1 MDTNVKTVIT
11 RLSDTTWAF
20 EQGMVRCFYIAGADR
35 AVLLDTGV
43 APENLFQLMMPLA
56 DLPLMVINTHGD
68 GDHTANNA
76 LFPSVYAHPAEA
88 AVLTAHGEVPYV
100 IKSLEDGTVIELG
113 GVTLEVLH
121 MPGHT
126 PGSICLLDRT
136 NKVLYSGDTV
146 SYGPVFL
153 FGEGRDP
160 KLYGESL
167 RKLQAMAAEGIFDS
181 IYCCHGSCPVDVTVI
196 DELLAALEGAL
207 NGSIE
212 GVEAKLGFGPVEGLK
227 TYSYGRSGIYMC
239 L

>member
-1 MDTNVKTVIT
+1 MDTNVKTVVT
-11 RLSDTTWAF
+11 RLSDSTWAF

-56 DLPLMVINTHGD
+56 DLPLQVINTHGD

-76 LFPSVYAHPAEA
+76 LFPSIYAHPAEA
-88 AVLTAHGEVPYV
+88 AVLTARGEVPYV
-100 IKSLEDGTVIELG
+100 IKPLEDGTVIDLG

-121 MPGHT
+121 TPGHT
-126 PGSICLLDRT
+126 PGSICLLDRA

-146 SYGPVFL
+146 SCGPVYL
-153 FGEGRDP
+153 FGNHRDP
-160 KLYGESL
+160 EAYGASL
-167 RKLQAMAAEGIFDS
+167 RKLQAMAAEGVFDTV
-181 IYCCHGSCPVDVTVI
+181 YCCHNTCPVDVQVI
-196 DELLAALEGAL
+196 DELIAALEGAL

-212 GVEAKLGFGPVEGLK
+212 GVAAELHFGPVEGLK
-227 TYSYGRSGIYMC
+227 TYSYGRSGIHMC

>member
-1 MDTNVKTVIT
+1 MDPNVKTVVR

-35 AVLLDTGV
+35 ALLLDTGV

-56 DLPLMVINTHGD
+56 DLPLLVLNTHGD

-76 LFPSVYAHPAEA
+76 LFPSVYAHPAEE

-100 IKSLEDGTVIELG
+100 IKPLTDGQIIELG

-121 MPGHT
+121 TPGHT
-126 PGSICLLDRT
+126 PGSICLLDRA

-146 SYGPVFL
+146 SHGPVFL
-153 FGEGRDP
+153 FGENRDP
-160 KLYGESL
+160 GAYGNSL
-167 RKLQAMAAEGIFDS
+167 RRLQALAAEGAFDTV
-181 IYCCHGSCPVDVTVI
+181 YCCHNDCPVDAAVI
-196 DELLAALEGAL
+196 DELLAALEGAQD
-207 NGSIE
+207 GSIE
-212 GVEAKLGFGPVEGLK
+212 GVAAELAFGPVAGLK
-227 TYSYGRSGIYMC
+227 TYSFGRSGLYMC